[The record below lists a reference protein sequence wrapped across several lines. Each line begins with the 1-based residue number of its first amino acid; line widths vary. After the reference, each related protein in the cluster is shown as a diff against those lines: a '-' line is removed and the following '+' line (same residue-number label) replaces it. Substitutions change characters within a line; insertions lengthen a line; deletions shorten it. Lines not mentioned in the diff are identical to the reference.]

1 MRRLAA
7 FLSAVLVI
15 GFAEPAAAEKRVAFV
30 VGNSSYQ
37 NVITLTNPANDAAA
51 ITEMFRKAAFDVV
64 ESKRD
69 LKNTEMRRALR
80 DFTEKARDADI
91 AVIYYAGHGIEVD
104 GTNYLIPVDAALERD
119 TDAYDEAISLDRIL
133 QAIEPAKQLRLVI
146 LDACRD
152 NPFAK
157 NMKRTVASRA
167 LGRGLAG
174 VEPQRPNTLI
184 AFAAKGGSTAADGD
198 SRNSPFTTA
207 LLKHLAK
214 PGLELGKA
222 FRLVRDDVMNAT
234 GNRQEPFVYGSL
246 GGNDV
251 ALVPAPAAPT
261 PSAGNANADIRRDY
275 ELAERVG
282 TREAWDSFV
291 ATNPAGFYT
300 DLAKA
305 QRNKLAAE
313 NARIAATEK
322 ARGAAEEQVRLVAE
336 GAKGSEQAK
345 AASQMKAAEEARLAA
360 EKKKQLEDEKLAAA
374 ERARAA
380 AQAKAAENERLA
392 AEKARLAAEKKK
404 QAEGAKLALAEREKA
419 AAQAKAAEQEK
430 QAAEKAKKLE
440 DIKVASAEQAK
451 KDERPKGEKLAD
463 QAVASLAPA
472 AKAVS
477 PPTQDIP
484 RLLQSELRRVG
495 CKTGDVESEWNASS
509 RRALALFNDH
519 AGTKLDV
526 KLANVDALDVVR
538 GKTGRICPLVC
549 EHGYKPVGEKCV
561 EIVCKTGFE
570 VGNDNVCERVRPA
583 KTTANR
589 KQPARDVET
598 ESKSKQSVPQNGKQS
613 IEALYAQCSSEGR
626 RISGGRRNVG
636 FSRIEACA
644 RNGGRM

>member
-7 FLSAVLVI
+7 FLSALLLI
-15 GFAEPAAAEKRVAFV
+15 GFAQSAAAEKRVAFV

-51 ITEMFRKAAFDVV
+51 ITEMFKKAAFDVV

-80 DFTEKARDADI
+80 EFTEKARDADI
-91 AVIYYAGHGIEVD
+91 AVIYYAGHGLEVD

-119 TDAYDEAISLDRIL
+119 TDAYDEAIALDRIL
-133 QAIEPAKQLRLVI
+133 QAIEPARQLRLVI

-198 SRNSPFTTA
+198 SKNSPFTTA

-234 GNRQEPFVYGSL
+234 GNKQEPFVYGSL

-251 ALVPAPAAPT
+251 ALVPVPAAAPV
-261 PSAGNANADIRRDY
+261 PSGGNANADLRRDY

-291 ATNPAGFYT
+291 AANPTGFYT

-313 NARIAATEK
+313 NARLAATDK
-322 ARGAAEEQVRLVAE
+322 ARGAAEEQARLAAE
-336 GAKGSEQAK
+336 GAKASEQAR
-345 AASQMKAAEEARLAA
+345 AASLMKSAEEARLAA
-360 EKKKQLEDEKLAAA
+360 EKKKQA
-374 ERARAA
+374 EEAKVATAEQAKAA

-392 AEKARLAAEKKK
+392 AEKKK
-404 QAEGAKLALAEREKA
+404 QAEDTKLALTEREKA
-419 AAQAKAAEQEK
+419 AAEARVSEAKAAGQ
-430 QAAEKAKKLE
+430 AKKLE
-440 DIKVASAEQAK
+440 QMRIASAERTSK
-451 KDERPKGEKLAD
+451 EEKSRGEKPAD

-472 AKAVS
+472 EAAKADPS
-477 PPTQDIP
+477 PAPDIP
-484 RLLQSELRRVG
+484 RLLQSELKRVG
-495 CKTGDVESEWNASS
+495 CKTGEIDSEWNASA
-509 RRALALFNDH
+509 RRALSSFNDN
-519 AGTKLDV
+519 ARTKFDV
-526 KLANVDALDVVR
+526 KLASIDALDAVR
-538 GKTGRICPLVC
+538 AKEGRVCPL
-549 EHGYKPVGEKCV
+549 
-561 EIVCKTGFE
+561 
-570 VGNDNVCERVRPA
+570 DCERGFRASGDRCVKITCDGDQVLGSNGTCQKRPERERA
-583 KTTANR
+583 PKVAQQRER
-589 KQPARDVET
+589 KPA
-598 ESKSKQSVPQNGKQS
+598 
-613 IEALYAQCSSEGR
+613 AA
-626 RISGGRRNVG
+626 GGRRGGKCFVY
-636 FSRIEACA
+636 
-644 RNGGRM
+644 NGASFCE